1 MKLLSERLNSLE
13 SRILRV
19 FTYNLKV
26 NDIMTRDVYTLSPKE
41 SIIAAKQMM
50 KEKKISGVPVVDLD
64 NRVVGIISIDDII
77 TALETGNMMSPVE
90 EIMTDK
96 VFFLYDTQPVIQA
109 MRLFRKNKVGRFPV
123 VNRQGILVGILTP
136 GDIAV
141 KVLKQI
147 EEFIDEEALEVG
159 KIFKY
164 GGDIPEKF
172 KEPGPGE
179 KFYRFFVGGGDFDLA
194 GQASSRIKEILR
206 EAGYS
211 SQLLRKASV
220 ISFEGE
226 MNIVIHAYK
235 GWIYLFVGSDKARLF
250 FEDEGPGISDIELA
264 LQPGFTTASEKIRE
278 MGFGAGMGLCN
289 IQRWADQLMI
299 ESELNVGTRIA
310 VILHEIVDNKNGV

>member
-1 MKLLSERLNSLE
+1 MKPVSERLNSLE

-19 FTYNLKV
+19 FTYNLKIR
-26 NDIMTRDVYTLSPKE
+26 DIMTKEVYTLPPERPVKD
-41 SIIAAKQMM
+41 AKHLM
-50 KEKKISGVPVVDLD
+50 KEKRISGVPVVDAD
-64 NRVVGIISIDDII
+64 NRVVGVISIDDII
-77 TALETGNMMSPVE
+77 TALESGRMDAPIE
-90 EIMTDK
+90 EVMTSK
-96 VFFLYDTQPVIQA
+96 VFFLYETQPVIQA

-123 VNRQGILVGILTP
+123 VDRHGVLVGILTP

-147 EEFIDEEALEVG
+147 EDFIDEEALEVG
-159 KIFKY
+159 KVLNY
-164 GGDIPEKF
+164 GGQIPLNF
-172 KEPGPGE
+172 REPAPDE
-179 KFYRFFVGGGDFDLA
+179 RCFRFFVGGGDFDLA

-211 SQLLRKASV
+211 SHLLRKASI

-235 GWIYLFVGSDKARLF
+235 GWIYLFAGHDRVRLL

-289 IQRWADQLMI
+289 IQRWADDLKI

-310 VILHEIVDNKNGV
+310 VLLEEVQK